1 MTTYLVDYE
10 NVKGDG
16 LNGINNLTDKDKVHI
31 FYCENADRLTFG
43 LHKRLNE
50 AACKIYYQRVE
61 VGRKNALDF
70 QLVSYLGYL
79 LGKEEKE
86 EYAIVTTDNGY
97 TSVVQ
102 FWQKKTYKVLIVSD
116 LTKKNSKEVQ
126 GDMLKKVLKYVT
138 DKEDAEIIAE
148 YILKYKTKQGFN
160 NALAKKYGTTKGGKL
175 YNSVKPL
182 LQDKK
187 GK

>member
-1 MTTYLVDYE
+1 MTTYLIDYE
-10 NVKGDG
+10 NVKGEG
-16 LNGINNLTDKDKVHI
+16 LNGINSLNEKDKVHI
-31 FYCENADRLTFG
+31 FYSENADRLTFG

-50 AACKIYYQRVE
+50 AKCKIFYQRVE
-61 VGRKNALDF
+61 VGSKNALDF

-79 LGKEEKE
+79 LAKDEKE

-97 TSVVQ
+97 NSVVK
-102 FWQKKTYKVLIVSD
+102 FWQKKTYKVIILHD
-116 LTKKNSKEVQ
+116 LTGKNTKEIQ
-126 GDMLKKVLKYVT
+126 RDMLKKVMKYVS
-138 DKEDAEIIAE
+138 DPEDAEVVTE

-160 NALAKKYGTTKGGKL
+160 NALAKKYDTTKGGKL
-175 YNSVKPL
+175 YNAVKPL

>member
-1 MTTYLVDYE
+1 MTVYLVDYE

-31 FYCENADRLTFG
+31 FYSENADRLTFG

-50 AACKIYYQRVE
+50 ASCKIYYQKVE

-79 LGKEEKE
+79 LGKEPEE
-86 EYAIVTTDNGY
+86 EYAIVTNDKDYNN
-97 TSVVQ
+97 VVQ
-102 FWQKKTYKVLIVSD
+102 FWQKKTHKVLIVND
-116 LTKKNSKEVQ
+116 LTRKNSADIEKE
-126 GDMLKKVLKYVT
+126 MFNKVLKYVD
-138 DKEDAEIIAE
+138 DKDDAKVVAE

-160 NALAKKYGTTKGGKL
+160 NALAKKYDTTKGGKL
-175 YNSVKPL
+175 YNAVKPL
-182 LQDKK
+182 LHDKK

>member
-16 LNGINNLTDKDKVHI
+16 LNGINNLTEKDKVHI
-31 FYCENADRLTFG
+31 FYSENADRLTFG

-50 AACKIYYQRVE
+50 ASCKIYYQRVE

-79 LGKEEKE
+79 IAKDEKE
-86 EYAIVTTDNGY
+86 EYALVTTDNGY

-102 FWQKKTYKVLIVSD
+102 FWQKKTHKVIIVSD

-126 GDMLKKVLKYVT
+126 GDMLTKVMKYVS
-138 DKEDAEIIAE
+138 DREDAEVVAE

-160 NALAKKYGTTKGGKL
+160 NALAKKYDTTKGGKL
-175 YNSVKPL
+175 YNAVKPL